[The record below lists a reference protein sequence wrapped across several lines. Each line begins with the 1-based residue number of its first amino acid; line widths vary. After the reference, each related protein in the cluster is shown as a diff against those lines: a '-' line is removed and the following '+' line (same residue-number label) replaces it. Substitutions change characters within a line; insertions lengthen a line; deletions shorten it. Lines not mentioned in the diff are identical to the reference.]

1 MTEEQLLAEGDK
13 SQGVLLSSGYIA
25 GGTLAGVIFAFL
37 NIPLKERLDQF
48 EAWSTKHNPFF
59 EKGLSLPF
67 KLPYWDGTISADLL
81 GMLPFIVLMVVLY
94 LVGREA
100 LLGNRSRA
108 RNEL

>member
-1 MTEEQLLAEGDK
+1 MLF
-13 SQGVLLSSGYIA
+13 SSGYIA
-25 GGTLAGVIFAFL
+25 GGRLAGVIFAFL

-48 EAWSTKHNPFF
+48 EQWAAAHNPFF
-59 EKGLSLPF
+59 EGPYADVLGL
-67 KLPYWDGTISADLL
+67 
-81 GMLPFIVLMVVLY
+81 LPFIILMVVLY